1 MTENPSVREKPNKS
15 LRELI
20 EKRDKLR
27 TLKEAIK
34 KRIAN
39 ISKDERLEVEALS
52 KRAINPQCMFDRK
65 HTDQLYALALSP
77 KQVSWHFKLRERLHR
92 LIHHH

>member
-1 MTENPSVREKPNKS
+1 MMDNPSVPEQSKKS

-20 EKRDKLR
+20 EKRDKVQS
-27 TLKEAIK
+27 LKEAIE

-39 ISKDERLEVEALS
+39 VSKEEQLEVEALS
-52 KRAINPQCMFDRK
+52 KRAINPQCTFDRK
-65 HTDQLYALALSP
+65 HTEQLYALALFP
-77 KQVSWHFKLRERLHR
+77 KQVSWYFKLRERLHR